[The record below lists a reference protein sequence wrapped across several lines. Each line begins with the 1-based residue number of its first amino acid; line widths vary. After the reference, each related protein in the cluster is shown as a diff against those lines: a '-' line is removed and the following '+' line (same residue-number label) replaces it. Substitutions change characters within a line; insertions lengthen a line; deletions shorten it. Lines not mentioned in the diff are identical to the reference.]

1 VFGLP
6 ALLLFVF
13 LCNRLFYL
21 LFNYRVSSLLRP
33 YSFWAVLLE
42 LALQSNIEYFTFLGL
57 RSLGIPFSFSCPSKW
72 LLILAAT
79 MFFLVVFTAFISYA
93 LYYCWYGKLAR
104 YFLVNMYRF
113 PSSYALMIFLY
124 GIRPFMKGLAH
135 ALFHSHFVLQLQ
147 ILVAIEVAMMLLT
160 LAFEV
165 CIGNH
170 KSRKVLVLELLY
182 MACLVLLNILL
193 LLKHHYLA
201 GESDKIESYL
211 KLLVYCMILLLVL
224 HLFFEVVVENIS
236 KDCLKS
242 VFCFCRETSQV
253 TPMSEAASE
262 Q

>member
-1 VFGLP
+1 
-6 ALLLFVF
+6 
-13 LCNRLFYL
+13 
-21 LFNYRVSSLLRP
+21 
-33 YSFWAVLLE
+33 
-42 LALQSNIEYFTFLGL
+42 
-57 RSLGIPFSFSCPSKW
+57 
-72 LLILAAT
+72 
-79 MFFLVVFTAFISYA
+79 
-93 LYYCWYGKLAR
+93 
-104 YFLVNMYRF
+104 
-113 PSSYALMIFLY
+113 MIFLY

-147 ILVAIEVAMMLLT
+147 ILAAIEVAMILLT

-182 MACLVLLNILL
+182 MVCLVLLNILL

-211 KLLVYCMILLLVL
+211 KLLVYCMILLLIL
-224 HLFFEVVVENIS
+224 RLFFELVENIS

-253 TPMSEAASE
+253 TPMSEAASDKKADS
-262 Q
+262 